1 MGYTQYLSPECGCVA
16 NFTRYAA
23 RSHIDVMSLRK
34 SPFMRSEHSPSAH
47 SPAVIFSNSERFVS
61 TERSRN
67 GLAAPSG
74 SGVSLFRKPSRAHVS
89 WNPCRSWRLAAVSSL
104 VWWHTYAFP
113 RLMSS
118 TASSC
123 RVSK

>member
-1 MGYTQYLSPECGCVA
+1 M
-16 NFTRYAA
+16 
-23 RSHIDVMSLRK
+23 DVMSLRK

-47 SPAVIFSNSERFVS
+47 FPSVMSRNRRRFSS

-74 SGVSLFRKPSRAHVS
+74 SGVSLFFKPSRAHFS
-89 WNPCRSWRLAAVSSL
+89 WNPCRSWRLAAVSAL

-123 RVSK
+123 SVSK